1 MDTNLIKQQ
10 QKKAQPKKFTLIK
23 KRSNILS
30 FIIVIILIAIG
41 IYFYLSQRKT
51 TPPLSTNQNFIFKS
65 IQSQES
71 HINATK
77 NYFKIEELKGKI
89 VFLKVFSWNCKYC
102 QKEIPELIKLKNKF
116 KTAFDTIAIESE
128 HYSSTENL
136 DFIKKQNINYNIING
151 DKQTKFFEYLK
162 QEYKWNGVIPLTIV
176 IDATGKILA
185 FEVGYKSYSLTT
197 LLQTTL
203 KQLTSVALSKK
214 EGEDKK

>member
-1 MDTNLIKQQ
+1 MLIMDTSLIKQQ
-10 QKKAQPKKFTLIK
+10 EKKAQPKKFTL
-23 KRSNILS
+23 KRSNIL
-30 FIIVIILIAIG
+30 IVIILLVIG
-41 IYFYLSQRKT
+41 IYFYLSQRKV

-65 IQSQES
+65 IQSQEF

-77 NYFKIEELKGKI
+77 NHFEIEELKGKI

-176 IDATGKILA
+176 IDATGRILA

-203 KQLTSVALSKK
+203 KQLTDVALSKK